1 MKKAKFILAI
11 LSFAGLAAFGQDKKI
26 TGKIQSVDP
35 YNDEFRVTINDTAF
49 VLIVQPSDA
58 SKKKFDVNKEYK
70 DILVEKKGKYELNS
84 KYAEK
89 TLVFSYYVNGKGWK
103 CIKTIEPSKK

>member
-1 MKKAKFILAI
+1 MKKSRIIITI
-11 LSFAGLAAFGQDKKI
+11 LSVIGLTAFGQDKTI
-26 TGKIQSVDP
+26 TGKIESVSP
-35 YNDEFRVTINDTAF
+35 YNDEFRLTINDTAF
-49 VLIVQPSDA
+49 VLIVQPNDA
-58 SKKKFDVNKEYK
+58 SKKKFDVNKQYK

-89 TLVFSYYVNGKGWK
+89 TMVFSYYINGKGWK